1 MIRSLKFADSSERI
15 IKTTGT
21 SCSSLIIAG
30 IGLFRKNHRSFMEQK
45 VKYAIN
51 LISENGQVVVSSR
64 EVAEHFGKEHKT
76 VLRSI
81 EELRAQNCATKSM
94 FYETTFENRGKQ
106 YPMYLMNRDG
116 FSLLTFGFTGK
127 EALEWKLKYID
138 AFNQMEQKLTNPEP
152 ESTEMLLSRALIAA
166 NSVID
171 TERKKVKALQAEN
184 AKMKPDSDYAKAML
198 LSDESLTTT
207 QIAMNYGMSA
217 RKLNKILRELGIQHT
232 VNKQWIPYQK
242 YLGNGY
248 VVGHPIELPNGKTKE
263 VTRWTRAG
271 QKFIYSK
278 LKEAGYLPVGEQIR
292 METC

>member
-1 MIRSLKFADSSERI
+1 
-15 IKTTGT
+15 
-21 SCSSLIIAG
+21 
-30 IGLFRKNHRSFMEQK
+30 MEQK

-64 EVAEHFGKEHKT
+64 EVAENFDKRHNDVMEAIRNI
-76 VLRSI
+76 L
-81 EELRAQNCATKSM
+81 ATEKSVTKF
-94 FYETTFENRGKQ
+94 FYESSFEYRGQTF
-106 YPMYLMNRDG
+106 PMYLMNRDG
-116 FSLLTFGFTGK
+116 FTLLVMGFNNSPK
-127 EALEWKLKYID
+127 AMEWKIRYVE
-138 AFNQMEQKLTNPEP
+138 AFNKMEQKLTNPEP

-171 TERKKVKALQAEN
+171 TERKKVKALEAEN

>member
-1 MIRSLKFADSSERI
+1 
-15 IKTTGT
+15 
-21 SCSSLIIAG
+21 
-30 IGLFRKNHRSFMEQK
+30 MEQK

-64 EVAEHFGKEHKT
+64 EVAENFGKEHRN
-76 VLRSI
+76 VIQSI
-81 EELRAQNCATKSM
+81 ENISAENSAVTQMFFKTTYTAGTGKS
-94 FYETTFENRGKQ
+94 

-116 FSLLTFGFTGK
+116 FTLLAMGFTGK

-171 TERKKVKALQAEN
+171 TERKKVKALEAEN

-207 QIAMNYGMSA
+207 QIAMNYGLTA
-217 RKLNKILRELGIQHT
+217 RKLNKILEEMDIQHV
-232 VNKQWIPYQK
+232 VNKQWIPYKK

>member
-1 MIRSLKFADSSERI
+1 
-15 IKTTGT
+15 
-21 SCSSLIIAG
+21 
-30 IGLFRKNHRSFMEQK
+30 MEQK

-64 EVAEHFGKEHKT
+64 EVAENFGKEHKH
-76 VLRSI
+76 VLRDI
-81 EELRAQNCATKSM
+81 ENLMGGEPKIGLSSM
-94 FYETTFENRGKQ
+94 FFKSEYLSVQNKVLPE
-106 YPMYLMNRDG
+106 YLMNRDG
-116 FSLLTFGFTGK
+116 FTLLAMGFTGK

-171 TERKKVKALQAEN
+171 TERKKVKALETEN

-217 RKLNKILRELGIQHT
+217 RKLNQILRGLGIQHT

>member
-1 MIRSLKFADSSERI
+1 
-15 IKTTGT
+15 
-21 SCSSLIIAG
+21 
-30 IGLFRKNHRSFMEQK
+30 MEQK

-64 EVAEHFGKEHKT
+64 EVAENFGKEHKH
-76 VLRSI
+76 VLRDI
-81 EELRAQNCATKSM
+81 ENLMGGEPKIGLFSM
-94 FYETTFENRGKQ
+94 FFKSEYLSVQNKVLPE
-106 YPMYLMNRDG
+106 YLMNRDG
-116 FSLLTFGFTGK
+116 FTLLAMGFTGK

-171 TERKKVKALQAEN
+171 TERKKVKALEVEN

-217 RKLNKILRELGIQHT
+217 RKLNQILRGLGIQHT

>member
-1 MIRSLKFADSSERI
+1 
-15 IKTTGT
+15 
-21 SCSSLIIAG
+21 
-30 IGLFRKNHRSFMEQK
+30 MEQN

-64 EVAEHFGKEHKT
+64 EVAENFGKEHRN
-76 VLRSI
+76 VIQSI
-81 EELRAQNCATKSM
+81 ENISAENSAVTQMFFKTTYTAGTGKS
-94 FYETTFENRGKQ
+94 

-116 FSLLTFGFTGK
+116 FTLLAMGFTGK

-152 ESTEMLLSRALIAA
+152 ESTELLLSRALIAA

-171 TERKKVKALQAEN
+171 TERKKVKVLEAEN

-217 RKLNKILRELGIQHT
+217 RKLNQILRGLGIQHT

>member
-1 MIRSLKFADSSERI
+1 
-15 IKTTGT
+15 
-21 SCSSLIIAG
+21 
-30 IGLFRKNHRSFMEQK
+30 MEQK

-64 EVAEHFGKEHKT
+64 EVAENFGKEHKH
-76 VLRSI
+76 VLRDI
-81 EELRAQNCATKSM
+81 ENLMRGEPKIGLSSM
-94 FYETTFENRGKQ
+94 FFKSEYLSVQNKTLPE
-106 YPMYLMNRDG
+106 YLMNRDG
-116 FSLLTFGFTGK
+116 FTLLAMGFTGK

-171 TERKKVKALQAEN
+171 TERKKVKALEAEN

-278 LKEAGYLPVGEQIR
+278 LKEAGYLPIGEQIR

>member
-1 MIRSLKFADSSERI
+1 
-15 IKTTGT
+15 
-21 SCSSLIIAG
+21 
-30 IGLFRKNHRSFMEQK
+30 MEQK

-64 EVAEHFGKEHKT
+64 EVAENFGKEHKH
-76 VLRSI
+76 VLRDI
-81 EELRAQNCATKSM
+81 ENLMRGEPKIGLSSM
-94 FYETTFENRGKQ
+94 FFKSEYLSIQNKTLPE
-106 YPMYLMNRDG
+106 YLMNRDG
-116 FSLLTFGFTGK
+116 FTLLAMGFTGK

-171 TERKKVKALQAEN
+171 TERKKVKALEAEN

-217 RKLNKILRELGIQHT
+217 RKLNQLLKELGIQHT

-242 YLGNGY
+242 YLGDGY

>member
-1 MIRSLKFADSSERI
+1 M
-15 IKTTGT
+15 
-21 SCSSLIIAG
+21 
-30 IGLFRKNHRSFMEQK
+30 
-45 VKYAIN
+45 
-51 LISENGQVVVSSR
+51 
-64 EVAEHFGKEHKT
+64 
-76 VLRSI
+76 RSI
-81 EELRAQNCATKSM
+81 EELAAQNCATKSI

-127 EALEWKLKYID
+127 EALEWKFKYID
-138 AFNQMEQKLTNPEP
+138 AFNQMEQKLTNPE
-152 ESTEMLLSRALIAA
+152 
-166 NSVID
+166 
-171 TERKKVKALQAEN
+171 RKKVKALEAEN

-217 RKLNKILRELGIQHT
+217 RKLNQLLRELGIQHT

>member
-1 MIRSLKFADSSERI
+1 
-15 IKTTGT
+15 
-21 SCSSLIIAG
+21 
-30 IGLFRKNHRSFMEQK
+30 MEQK
-45 VKYAIN
+45 INYAIN

-64 EVAEHFGKEHKT
+64 EVAENFGKEHRN
-76 VLRSI
+76 VIQSI
-81 EELRAQNCATKSM
+81 ENISAENSAVTQMFFKTTYTAGTGKS
-94 FYETTFENRGKQ
+94 

-116 FSLLTFGFTGK
+116 FTLLAMGFTGK

-171 TERKKVKALQAEN
+171 TERKKVKALEAEN

-207 QIAMNYGMSA
+207 QIAMNYGLTA
-217 RKLNKILRELGIQHT
+217 RKLNKILEEMGIQHV
-232 VNKQWIPYQK
+232 VNKQWIPYKK

>member
-1 MIRSLKFADSSERI
+1 
-15 IKTTGT
+15 
-21 SCSSLIIAG
+21 
-30 IGLFRKNHRSFMEQK
+30 
-45 VKYAIN
+45 
-51 LISENGQVVVSSR
+51 
-64 EVAEHFGKEHKT
+64 
-76 VLRSI
+76 
-81 EELRAQNCATKSM
+81 
-94 FYETTFENRGKQ
+94 
-106 YPMYLMNRDG
+106 
-116 FSLLTFGFTGK
+116 
-127 EALEWKLKYID
+127 
-138 AFNQMEQKLTNPEP
+138 MEQKLTNPEL

-171 TERKKVKALQAEN
+171 TERKKVKDLEAEN

-198 LSDESLTTT
+198 LSDENLTTT

-217 RKLNKILRELGIQHT
+217 RKLNQILRGLGIQHT

-263 VTRWTRAG
+263 VTRWTRVG

>member
-1 MIRSLKFADSSERI
+1 
-15 IKTTGT
+15 
-21 SCSSLIIAG
+21 
-30 IGLFRKNHRSFMEQK
+30 MEQK

-64 EVAEHFGKEHKT
+64 EVAENFGKEHKH
-76 VLRSI
+76 VLRDI
-81 EELRAQNCATKSM
+81 ENLMEGEPKIGLSSM
-94 FYETTFENRGKQ
+94 FFKSEYLSVQNKVLPE
-106 YPMYLMNRDG
+106 YLMNRDG
-116 FSLLTFGFTGK
+116 FTLLAMGFTGK

-171 TERKKVKALQAEN
+171 TERKKVKALEVEN

-217 RKLNKILRELGIQHT
+217 RKLNQILRGLGIQHT

>member
-1 MIRSLKFADSSERI
+1 
-15 IKTTGT
+15 
-21 SCSSLIIAG
+21 
-30 IGLFRKNHRSFMEQK
+30 MEQK

-64 EVAEHFGKEHKT
+64 EVAENFRKEHRN
-76 VLRSI
+76 VIQSI
-81 EELRAQNCATKSM
+81 ENISAENSAVTQMFFKTTYTAGTGKS
-94 FYETTFENRGKQ
+94 

-116 FSLLTFGFTGK
+116 FTLLAMGFTGK

-138 AFNQMEQKLTNPEP
+138 AFNQMEKKLTNPEP

-171 TERKKVKALQAEN
+171 TERKKVKALEAEN

-207 QIAMNYGMSA
+207 QIAMNYGLTA
-217 RKLNKILRELGIQHT
+217 RKLNKILEKMGIQHV
-232 VNKQWIPYQK
+232 VNKQWIPYKK

>member
-1 MIRSLKFADSSERI
+1 
-15 IKTTGT
+15 
-21 SCSSLIIAG
+21 
-30 IGLFRKNHRSFMEQK
+30 MEQK

-64 EVAEHFGKEHKT
+64 EVAENFGKEHKH
-76 VLRSI
+76 VLRDI
-81 EELRAQNCATKSM
+81 ENLMRGEPKIGLSSM
-94 FYETTFENRGKQ
+94 FFKSEYLSVQNKTLPE
-106 YPMYLMNRDG
+106 YLMNRDG
-116 FSLLTFGFTGK
+116 FTLLAMGFTGK

-171 TERKKVKALQAEN
+171 TERKKVKALEAEN

-217 RKLNKILRELGIQHT
+217 RKLNQILRNLGIQHT

>member
-1 MIRSLKFADSSERI
+1 
-15 IKTTGT
+15 
-21 SCSSLIIAG
+21 
-30 IGLFRKNHRSFMEQK
+30 MEQK
-45 VKYAIN
+45 VKCAIN

-64 EVAEHFGKEHKT
+64 EVAENFGKEHRN
-76 VLRSI
+76 VIQSI
-81 EELRAQNCATKSM
+81 ENISAENSAVTQMFFKTTYTAGTGKS
-94 FYETTFENRGKQ
+94 

-116 FSLLTFGFTGK
+116 FTLLAMGFTGK

-171 TERKKVKALQAEN
+171 TERKKVKALEAEN

-207 QIAMNYGMSA
+207 QIAMNYGLTA
-217 RKLNKILRELGIQHT
+217 RKLNKILEEMGIQHV
-232 VNKQWIPYQK
+232 VNKQWIPYKK

>member
-1 MIRSLKFADSSERI
+1 
-15 IKTTGT
+15 
-21 SCSSLIIAG
+21 
-30 IGLFRKNHRSFMEQK
+30 MEQK

-64 EVAEHFGKEHKT
+64 EVAENFGKEHKH
-76 VLRSI
+76 VLRDI
-81 EELRAQNCATKSM
+81 ENLMRGEPKIGLSSM
-94 FYETTFENRGKQ
+94 FFKSEYLSVQNKTLPE
-106 YPMYLMNRDG
+106 YLMNRDG
-116 FSLLTFGFTGK
+116 FTLLAMGFTGK
-127 EALEWKLKYID
+127 EALGWKLKYID

-171 TERKKVKALQAEN
+171 TERKKVKALEAEN

>member
-1 MIRSLKFADSSERI
+1 
-15 IKTTGT
+15 
-21 SCSSLIIAG
+21 
-30 IGLFRKNHRSFMEQK
+30 MEQK

-64 EVAEHFGKEHKT
+64 EVAENFGKEHKH
-76 VLRSI
+76 VLRDI
-81 EELRAQNCATKSM
+81 ENLMGGEPKIGLSSM
-94 FYETTFENRGKQ
+94 FFKSEYLSVQNKVLPE
-106 YPMYLMNRDG
+106 YLMNRDG
-116 FSLLTFGFTGK
+116 FTLLAMGFTGK

-171 TERKKVKALQAEN
+171 TERKKVKALEAEN

>member
-1 MIRSLKFADSSERI
+1 
-15 IKTTGT
+15 
-21 SCSSLIIAG
+21 
-30 IGLFRKNHRSFMEQK
+30 MEQK

-64 EVAEHFGKEHKT
+64 EVAENFGKEHKH
-76 VLRSI
+76 VLRDI
-81 EELRAQNCATKSM
+81 ENLMGGEPKIGLSSM
-94 FYETTFENRGKQ
+94 FFKSEYLSVQNKVLPE
-106 YPMYLMNRDG
+106 YLMNRDG
-116 FSLLTFGFTGK
+116 FTLLAMGFTGK

-171 TERKKVKALQAEN
+171 TERKKVKALEVEN

-217 RKLNKILRELGIQHT
+217 RKLNQILRGLGIQHT

-248 VVGHPIELPNGKTKE
+248 VVGHPIELPNGKTKA

>member
-1 MIRSLKFADSSERI
+1 
-15 IKTTGT
+15 
-21 SCSSLIIAG
+21 
-30 IGLFRKNHRSFMEQK
+30 MEQK

-64 EVAEHFGKEHKT
+64 EVAENFGKEHRNVMRDVENIISQGVLKNEQTPMFFKT
-76 VLRSI
+76 EYVH
-81 EELRAQNCATKSM
+81 EQNGQS
-94 FYETTFENRGKQ
+94 

-116 FSLLTFGFTGK
+116 FTLLAMGFTGK

-171 TERKKVKALQAEN
+171 TERKKVKALEAEN

-198 LSDESLTTT
+198 LSDDTT
-207 QIAMNYGMSA
+207 QIAMNYGLTA
-217 RKLNKILRELGIQHT
+217 RKLNKILEEMGIQHV
-232 VNKQWIPYQK
+232 VNKQWIPYKK

>member
-1 MIRSLKFADSSERI
+1 
-15 IKTTGT
+15 
-21 SCSSLIIAG
+21 
-30 IGLFRKNHRSFMEQK
+30 MEQK

-64 EVAEHFGKEHKT
+64 EVAENFGKEHRN
-76 VLRSI
+76 VIQSI
-81 EELRAQNCATKSM
+81 ENISAENSAVTQMFFKTTYTAGTGKS
-94 FYETTFENRGKQ
+94 

-116 FSLLTFGFTGK
+116 FTLLAMGFTGK

-171 TERKKVKALQAEN
+171 TERKKVKALEAEN

-198 LSDESLTTT
+198 LSDESLT
-207 QIAMNYGMSA
+207 A
-217 RKLNKILRELGIQHT
+217 RKLNKILEEMGIQHV
-232 VNKQWIPYQK
+232 VNKQWIPYKK

>member
-1 MIRSLKFADSSERI
+1 
-15 IKTTGT
+15 
-21 SCSSLIIAG
+21 
-30 IGLFRKNHRSFMEQK
+30 MEQK

-64 EVAEHFGKEHKT
+64 EVAENFGKEHKH
-76 VLRSI
+76 VLRDI
-81 EELRAQNCATKSM
+81 ENLMRGEPKIGLSSM
-94 FYETTFENRGKQ
+94 FFKSEYLSVQNKTLPE
-106 YPMYLMNRDG
+106 YLMNRDG
-116 FSLLTFGFTGK
+116 FTLLAMGFTGK

-171 TERKKVKALQAEN
+171 TERKKVKALEAEN

-207 QIAMNYGMSA
+207 QIAMNYGISA
-217 RKLNKILRELGIQHT
+217 RKLNQILRNLGIQHT

>member
-1 MIRSLKFADSSERI
+1 
-15 IKTTGT
+15 
-21 SCSSLIIAG
+21 
-30 IGLFRKNHRSFMEQK
+30 
-45 VKYAIN
+45 
-51 LISENGQVVVSSR
+51 
-64 EVAEHFGKEHKT
+64 
-76 VLRSI
+76 
-81 EELRAQNCATKSM
+81 
-94 FYETTFENRGKQ
+94 
-106 YPMYLMNRDG
+106 
-116 FSLLTFGFTGK
+116 
-127 EALEWKLKYID
+127 
-138 AFNQMEQKLTNPEP
+138 MEQKLTNPEP

-166 NSVID
+166 HSVID
-171 TERKKVKALQAEN
+171 TERKKVKALEAEN

-207 QIAMNYGMSA
+207 QIAMNYGLTA
-217 RKLNKILRELGIQHT
+217 RKLNKILEKMGIQHV
-232 VNKQWIPYQK
+232 VNKQWIPYKK

>member
-1 MIRSLKFADSSERI
+1 
-15 IKTTGT
+15 
-21 SCSSLIIAG
+21 
-30 IGLFRKNHRSFMEQK
+30 MEQK

-64 EVAEHFGKEHKT
+64 EVAEHFGKEHKH
-76 VLRSI
+76 VLDAVKNLVAENS
-81 EELRAQNCATKSM
+81 ATKSM

-171 TERKKVKALQAEN
+171 TERKKVKTLEAEN

-217 RKLNKILRELGIQHT
+217 RKLNQILRRLGIQHT

-248 VVGHPIELPNGKTKE
+248 VAG
-263 VTRWTRAG
+263 TRSSCRTAKRKRSPAGREPVRSSFTASLKKQAICLLASKSEWRRADG
-271 QKFIYSK
+271 LLGRNAS
-278 LKEAGYLPVGEQIR
+278 A
-292 METC
+292 TS

>member
-1 MIRSLKFADSSERI
+1 
-15 IKTTGT
+15 
-21 SCSSLIIAG
+21 
-30 IGLFRKNHRSFMEQK
+30 MEQK

-64 EVAEHFGKEHKT
+64 EVAENFGKEHKH
-76 VLRSI
+76 VLRDI
-81 EELRAQNCATKSM
+81 ENLMRGEPKIGLSSM
-94 FYETTFENRGKQ
+94 FFKSEYLSVQNKTLPE
-106 YPMYLMNRDG
+106 YLMNRDG
-116 FSLLTFGFTGK
+116 FTLLAMGFTGK

-171 TERKKVKALQAEN
+171 TERKKVKALEAEN

-278 LKEAGYLPVGEQIR
+278 LKEADYLPIGEQIR

>member
-1 MIRSLKFADSSERI
+1 
-15 IKTTGT
+15 
-21 SCSSLIIAG
+21 
-30 IGLFRKNHRSFMEQK
+30 MEQK

-64 EVAEHFGKEHKT
+64 EVAENFGKEHKH
-76 VLRSI
+76 VLRDI
-81 EELRAQNCATKSM
+81 ENLMGGEPKIGLSSM
-94 FYETTFENRGKQ
+94 FFKSEYLSVQNKVLPE
-106 YPMYLMNRDG
+106 YLMNRDG
-116 FSLLTFGFTGK
+116 FTLLAMGFTGK

>member
-1 MIRSLKFADSSERI
+1 
-15 IKTTGT
+15 
-21 SCSSLIIAG
+21 
-30 IGLFRKNHRSFMEQK
+30 MEQK

-64 EVAEHFGKEHKT
+64 EVAENFGKEHKH
-76 VLRSI
+76 VLRDI
-81 EELRAQNCATKSM
+81 ENLMGGEPKIGLSSM
-94 FYETTFENRGKQ
+94 FFKSEYLSVQNKVLPE
-106 YPMYLMNRDG
+106 YLMNRDG
-116 FSLLTFGFTGK
+116 FTLLAMGFTGK

-152 ESTEMLLSRALIAA
+152 KSTEMLLSRALIAA
-166 NSVID
+166 NSVIN
-171 TERKKVKALQAEN
+171 TERKKVKALEAEN

-217 RKLNKILRELGIQHT
+217 RKLNQILRGLGIQHT

>member
-1 MIRSLKFADSSERI
+1 
-15 IKTTGT
+15 
-21 SCSSLIIAG
+21 
-30 IGLFRKNHRSFMEQK
+30 MEQK

-64 EVAEHFGKEHKT
+64 EVAENFGKEHRNVMRDVENIISQGVLKNEQTPMFFKT
-76 VLRSI
+76 EYVH
-81 EELRAQNCATKSM
+81 EQNGQT
-94 FYETTFENRGKQ
+94 

-116 FSLLTFGFTGK
+116 FTLLAMGFTGK

-171 TERKKVKALQAEN
+171 TERKKVKALEAEN
-184 AKMKPDSDYAKAML
+184 AKMKSDSDYAKAML

-207 QIAMNYGMSA
+207 QIAMNYGLTA
-217 RKLNKILRELGIQHT
+217 RKLNKILEEMGIQHV
-232 VNKQWIPYQK
+232 VNKQWIPYKK

>member
-1 MIRSLKFADSSERI
+1 
-15 IKTTGT
+15 
-21 SCSSLIIAG
+21 
-30 IGLFRKNHRSFMEQK
+30 MEQK

-64 EVAEHFGKEHKT
+64 EVAENFGKEHRN
-76 VLRSI
+76 VIQSI
-81 EELRAQNCATKSM
+81 ENISAENSAVTQMFFKTTYTAGTGKS
-94 FYETTFENRGKQ
+94 

-116 FSLLTFGFTGK
+116 FTLLAMGFTGK
-127 EALEWKLKYID
+127 AALEWKLKYID

-171 TERKKVKALQAEN
+171 TERKKVKALEAEN

-198 LSDESLTTT
+198 LSDERLTTT

-217 RKLNKILRELGIQHT
+217 RKLNQILRGLGIQHT

-263 VTRWTRAG
+263 VTRWTIAG

>member
-1 MIRSLKFADSSERI
+1 
-15 IKTTGT
+15 
-21 SCSSLIIAG
+21 
-30 IGLFRKNHRSFMEQK
+30 MEQK

-64 EVAEHFGKEHKT
+64 EVAKNFGKEHKH
-76 VLRSI
+76 VLRDI
-81 EELRAQNCATKSM
+81 ENLMGGEPKIGLSSM
-94 FYETTFENRGKQ
+94 FFKSEYLSVQNKELPE
-106 YPMYLMNRDG
+106 YLMNRDG
-116 FSLLTFGFTGK
+116 FTLLAMGFTGK

-171 TERKKVKALQAEN
+171 TERKKVKALEVEN

-217 RKLNKILRELGIQHT
+217 RKLNQILRGLGIQHT
-232 VNKQWIPYQK
+232 VNKQWIPYKK

>member
-1 MIRSLKFADSSERI
+1 
-15 IKTTGT
+15 
-21 SCSSLIIAG
+21 
-30 IGLFRKNHRSFMEQK
+30 MEQK

-64 EVAEHFGKEHKT
+64 EVAENFGKEHRN
-76 VLRSI
+76 VIQSI
-81 EELRAQNCATKSM
+81 ENISAENSAVTQMFFKTTYTAGTGKS
-94 FYETTFENRGKQ
+94 

-116 FSLLTFGFTGK
+116 FTLLAMGFTGK

-171 TERKKVKALQAEN
+171 TERKKVKVLEAEN

-217 RKLNKILRELGIQHT
+217 RKLNQILRGLGIQHT

-278 LKEAGYLPVGEQIR
+278 LKEAGYLPIGEQIR

>member
-1 MIRSLKFADSSERI
+1 
-15 IKTTGT
+15 
-21 SCSSLIIAG
+21 
-30 IGLFRKNHRSFMEQK
+30 MEQK

-64 EVAEHFGKEHKT
+64 EVAENFGKEHKH
-76 VLRSI
+76 VLRDI
-81 EELRAQNCATKSM
+81 ENLMGGEPKIGLSSM
-94 FYETTFENRGKQ
+94 FFKSEYLSVQNKVLPE
-106 YPMYLMNRDG
+106 YLMNRDG
-116 FSLLTFGFTGK
+116 FTLLAMGFTGK

-171 TERKKVKALQAEN
+171 TERKKVKVLEAEN
-184 AKMKPDSDYAKAML
+184 AKMKPDSDYAKAVL

-207 QIAMNYGMSA
+207 QIAMNYGLTA
-217 RKLNKILRELGIQHT
+217 RKLNKILEEMGIQHV
-232 VNKQWIPYQK
+232 VNKQWIPYKK

>member
-1 MIRSLKFADSSERI
+1 
-15 IKTTGT
+15 
-21 SCSSLIIAG
+21 
-30 IGLFRKNHRSFMEQK
+30 MEQK

-64 EVAEHFGKEHKT
+64 EVAENFGKEHRN
-76 VLRSI
+76 VIQSI
-81 EELRAQNCATKSM
+81 ENISAENSAVTQMFFKTTYTAGTGKS
-94 FYETTFENRGKQ
+94 

-116 FSLLTFGFTGK
+116 FTLLAMGFTGK

-171 TERKKVKALQAEN
+171 TERKKVKALEAEN

-207 QIAMNYGMSA
+207 QIAMNYGLTA
-217 RKLNKILRELGIQHT
+217 RKLNKILEEMGIQHV
-232 VNKQWIPYQK
+232 VNKQWIPYKK

-248 VVGHPIELPNGKTKE
+248 VVGHPIELPNGNTKE

>member
-1 MIRSLKFADSSERI
+1 
-15 IKTTGT
+15 
-21 SCSSLIIAG
+21 
-30 IGLFRKNHRSFMEQK
+30 MEQK

-64 EVAEHFGKEHKT
+64 EVAENFGKEHRN
-76 VLRSI
+76 VIQSI
-81 EELRAQNCATKSM
+81 ENISAENSAVTQM
-94 FYETTFENRGKQ
+94 FFKTTYTAGTGKA

-116 FSLLTFGFTGK
+116 FTLLAMGFTGK

-171 TERKKVKALQAEN
+171 TERKKVKALETEN
-184 AKMKPDSDYAKAML
+184 AKMKPDSDYAKAVL

-207 QIAMNYGMSA
+207 QIAMNYGLTA
-217 RKLNKILRELGIQHT
+217 RKLNKILEEMGIQHV
-232 VNKQWIPYQK
+232 VNKQWIPYKK